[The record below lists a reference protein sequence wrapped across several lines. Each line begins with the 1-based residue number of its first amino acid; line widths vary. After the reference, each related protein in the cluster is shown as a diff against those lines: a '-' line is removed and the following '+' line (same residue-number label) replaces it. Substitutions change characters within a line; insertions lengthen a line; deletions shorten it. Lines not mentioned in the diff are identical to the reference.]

1 LNYFTFCS
9 GKAILAFVF
18 PIKSNFSKID
28 ENIADAPYGV
38 NRKAPGSDGSWQPAA
53 PRQARDRQA
62 EGVMQKVLTL
72 AVGCGTLLEVFAELP
87 NCGYL

>member
-1 LNYFTFCS
+1 LPLNYFTFCS

-38 NRKAPGSDGSWQPAA
+38 NRKAPGTGGSWQPAA
-53 PRQARDRQA
+53 GRKCYAKGLDL
-62 EGVMQKVLTL
+62 GCWLWHF
-72 AVGCGTLLEVFAELP
+72 VGSFSRIAKLRISLVKK
-87 NCGYL
+87 